1 MDNLS
6 ISIRELFT
14 HNVALGLGKM
24 LNEPEVNINKALD
37 TFIPTAIAGLFHFS
51 KTASEN
57 SINEMISGAQNLL
70 GGSNTSGVSVLENMA
85 AGKSDYS
92 YWIARGNAWLKEIF
106 ENKLSLLTENIT
118 QNSGIKNTTTPS
130 LMGLIMPFIVDIINQ
145 KTGENTAT
153 GLTQLLQKSQNGI
166 LAAVPAASGIAKLL
180 GWSTDNNESNTNM
193 ANSTSEDKRKSES
206 AWAWMLLLAL
216 GGLAAWYFLKGDNN
230 MSKLPKELDKE
241 IVQKDTTPSSTNST
255 PSTEL
260 KGKLENGNWIYDVGT
275 EKEIKLAD
283 GTVLRVGENSTEAR
297 LFAFLSDANVKVADD
312 KTQGWITLD
321 RVYFETGKD
330 VLVPSSLTQLKNIAM
345 ILKNF
350 PAAKV
355 KMGGYTDNTG
365 SDKINIP
372 LSDKRAK
379 IAAAE
384 IQKQGVAKDN
394 ISAEGYGSQH
404 PVCPANNTDECKAQN
419 RRVDIRVTAK

>member
-24 LNEPEVNINKALD
+24 LNEPEVNINKALN
-37 TFIPTAIAGLFHFS
+37 TFIPTAIAGLFQFS
-51 KTASEN
+51 KIASEN
-57 SINEMISGAQNLL
+57 SIKDMISGAQNLL

-92 YWIARGNAWLKEIF
+92 YWIARGNVWLKEIF
-106 ENKLSLLTENIT
+106 GNKLSLLTENIT

-130 LMGLIMPFIVDIINQ
+130 LMGLIIPFIVDIINQ
-145 KTGENTAT
+145 KAGENSAA
-153 GLTQLLQKSQNGI
+153 GFTQLLHNSQNGI
-166 LAAVPAASGIAKLL
+166 LAAVPETTGITKLL
-180 GWSTDNNESNTNM
+180 GWSTENNEFNTNST
-193 ANSTSEDKRKSES
+193 NSPSEDKRKSES

-216 GGLAAWYFLKGDNN
+216 GGLTAWYFLKSDKN
-230 MSKLPKELDKE
+230 MTKLPKTIDKE
-241 IVQKDTTPSSTNST
+241 VVQKDTIPSSTNPPTSI
-255 PSTEL
+255 EI

-283 GTVLRVGENSTEAR
+283 GTTLRVGENSTEAR
-297 LFAFLSDANVKVADD
+297 LFNFLSDANVKVSDD

-330 VLVPSSLTQLKNIAM
+330 VLMPSSLTQLKNIAL

-365 SDKINIP
+365 SDDINIP

-379 IAAAE
+379 IAATE

>member
-6 ISIRELFT
+6 IGIRELFT

-24 LNEPEVNINKALD
+24 LNEPEVTINKALD
-37 TFIPTAIAGLFHFS
+37 IFIPTAIAGLFHFS

-57 SINEMISGAQNLL
+57 NISEMISGAQNLL
-70 GGSNTSGVSVLENMA
+70 GGSNTSGVSVLDNMA

-106 ENKLSLLTENIT
+106 GSKLASLTESIT
-118 QNSGIKNTTTPS
+118 QNSGIKNTATPS
-130 LMGLIMPFIVDIINQ
+130 LMGLITPFIIDIINQ
-145 KTGENTAT
+145 KTGENSASS
-153 GLTQLLQKSQNGI
+153 LTQLLHNNQNNI
-166 LAAVPAASGIAKLL
+166 LAAVPTSIGIAKLL
-180 GWSTDNNESNTNM
+180 GWFTDNNEANTQ
-193 ANSTSEDKRKSES
+193 TTKTPSEEKRKSES
-206 AWAWMLLLAL
+206 AWSWMLLLAL
-216 GGLAAWYFLKGDNN
+216 GGLAAWYFLKGDSN
-230 MSKLPKELDKE
+230 MDKLPKDLNKELIK
-241 IVQKDTTPSSTNST
+241 KDTATSST
-255 PSTEL
+255 PSTEI

-283 GTVLRVGENSTEAR
+283 GTILRVGENSTEAR
-297 LFAFLSDANVKVADD
+297 LFNFLSDANTKASDD

-321 RVYFETGKD
+321 RVYFESGKD
-330 VLVPSSLTQLKNIAM
+330 VLIPSSLTQLKNIAL

-350 PAAKV
+350 PTAKI
-355 KMGGYTDNTG
+355 KMGGYTDNSG
-365 SDKINIP
+365 SDDINIP

-384 IQKQGVAKDN
+384 IQKQGVAQDN